1 MIDWAQVNELRVEM
15 GEAFDELVDAFLQE
29 TDEGMGRLDPGDAL
43 PDQAAALHF
52 LKGSA
57 LNLGF
62 HSFARLCAEG
72 EEAANRGQSP
82 AFDPDALHD
91 CYVQS
96 RTEFLAGL
104 ARRAA

>member
-15 GEAFDELVDAFLQE
+15 GEAFDELVEAFLQE
-29 TDEGMGRLDPGDAL
+29 TDEGIGRLDPADGL
-43 PDQAAALHF
+43 PDQAASLHF
-52 LKGSA
+52 LKGAA

-62 HSFARLCAEG
+62 HTFARLCSQG

-82 AFDPDALHD
+82 AFDPVALHE
-91 CYVQS
+91 CYAQS